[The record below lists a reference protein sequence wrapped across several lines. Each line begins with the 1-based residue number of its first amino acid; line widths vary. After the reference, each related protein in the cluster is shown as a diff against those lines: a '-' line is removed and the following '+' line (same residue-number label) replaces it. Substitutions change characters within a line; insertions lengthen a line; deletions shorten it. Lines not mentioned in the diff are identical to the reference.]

1 MKEIFDDRPI
11 EMMDGDGDNLVF
23 HYEKGS
29 FSRHENSKVRELA
42 TKGVQNPGFF
52 KVLVSTKSNRFV
64 FFAMLIC
71 VGVSVFLGFFRKED
85 TDIIG
90 GVRCSVSAISFRE
103 NVYATFEMTDSSKKT
118 DDLPVVLDVALEC
131 INSDD
136 AVADR
141 YTEVVTF
148 IPGKKQNLDVS
159 FPDYEIRKIRAVVKC
174 GESEKMLTARIIS
187 RSAD

>member
-11 EMMDGDGDNLVF
+11 EMMEGDGDNLVF

-29 FSRHENSKVRELA
+29 FRKRENARVRELA
-42 TKGVQNPGFF
+42 TNGIHSPGFF

-71 VGVSVFLGFFRKED
+71 IGVSVFLGFFRKDD

-103 NVYATFEMTDSSKKT
+103 NVYATFEMSDSSKNT
-118 DDLPVVLDVALEC
+118 GGLPVLLDVVLEC
-131 INSDD
+131 INSDG

-141 YTEVVTF
+141 YNETVSFV
-148 IPGKKQNLDVS
+148 PGKKQNLDVS
-159 FPDYEIRKIRAVVKC
+159 FPDYEIKKIRAVVRW
-174 GESEKMLTARIIS
+174 GESEKILTAGIIS
-187 RSAD
+187 KGGF